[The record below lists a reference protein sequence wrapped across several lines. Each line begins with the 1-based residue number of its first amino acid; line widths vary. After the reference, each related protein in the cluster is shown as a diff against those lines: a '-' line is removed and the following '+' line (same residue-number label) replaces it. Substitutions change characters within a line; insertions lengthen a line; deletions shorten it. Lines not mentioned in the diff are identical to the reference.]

1 MNTFGQQIYR
11 GGAGSRFGDA
21 YAGGDSVPQ
30 LYKDSSIAIAEL
42 TNGAWDPSPNT
53 LSFWANAY
61 LDGAMRFVSNLQG
74 LGYTALG
81 KKEFSVKYDTQ
92 LFNSFFS
99 RVSDIDARNYAGTK
113 KDVESIRSRL
123 NLFKDTNAQE
133 YIKYNKNN
141 PASYAIVKTFDSLNA
156 KLNKLNAQ
164 ANLLRKMPGLSP
176 KERTEQL
183 RMVKVYQLM
192 LKKGISEQ
200 IKIMESYN

>member
-1 MNTFGQQIYR
+1 MKMFENI
-11 GGAGSRFGDA
+11 
-21 YAGGDSVPQ
+21 
-30 LYKDSSIAIAEL
+30 KNKEE
-42 TNGAWDPSPNT
+42 
-53 LSFWANAY
+53 
-61 LDGAMRFVSNLQG
+61 
-74 LGYTALG
+74 
-81 KKEFSVKYDTQ
+81 EFSVKYDTQ

-99 RVSDIDARNYAGTK
+99 RVSDIDARKYAETK
-113 KDVESIRSRL
+113 KDVEKVRGRL
-123 NLFKDTNAQE
+123 NLFKDTNTQE
-133 YIKYNKNN
+133 YIEYNKNN